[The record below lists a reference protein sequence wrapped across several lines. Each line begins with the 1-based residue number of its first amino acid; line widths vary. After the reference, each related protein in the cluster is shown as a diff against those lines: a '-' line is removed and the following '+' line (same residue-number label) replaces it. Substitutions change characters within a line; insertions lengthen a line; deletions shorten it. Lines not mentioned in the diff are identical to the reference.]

1 MNISNQKRVSVITI
15 FFNEERFIRESIESV
30 LAQTYQNWELLLVD
44 DGSRDESTIIAQEYA
59 QKYPDKI
66 FYLQHEEHQNK
77 GMSATRNLGIEKAQ
91 GEYIAFLD
99 ADDVWLPQK
108 LSEQVAILNLYPEAS
123 LVCGRSQWWY
133 SWTGEETD
141 QQRDFLQKFNVPL
154 DTLVQ
159 PPAVFLMFLQ
169 DDWASLHDILI
180 RGQIIEK
187 VGGYENA
194 FTGMYEDQVFHTKL
208 CLNFPVFVSSQFWHR
223 YRQHSQSCCSVSH
236 HNQQYQMVRLSFL
249 DWLKSYLAQSR
260 NQNQQIWKIVE
271 KQELALRHPL
281 LFRLSEFSQHPL
293 QSIQTWVE
301 KNLAK
306 SST

>member
-1 MNISNQKRVSVITI
+1 MNQIKKRVSVITI
-15 FFNEERFIRESIESV
+15 FFNEERFIQEAIKSV
-30 LAQTYQNWELLLVD
+30 LAQTYLDWELLLVD
-44 DGSRDESTIIAQEYA
+44 DGSSDKSTLIAQEYA
-59 QKYPDKI
+59 QKYPNQI
-66 FYLQHEEHQNK
+66 FYFEHENHQNK

-99 ADDVWLPQK
+99 ADDVWLPEK
-108 LSEQVAILNLYPEAS
+108 LSEQVAILDSYPQAS

-133 SWTGEETD
+133 SWTGEEAD
-141 QQRDFLQKFNVPL
+141 QKQDFLQKFNVPM

-159 PPAVFLMFLQ
+159 PPGVFLMFLQ

-180 RGQIIEK
+180 RGTFLKQI
-187 VGGYENA
+187 GGYEDA
-194 FTGMYEDQVFHTKL
+194 FKGMYEDQVFHTKL
-208 CLNFPVFVSSQFWHR
+208 CLNYPVFVSSKFWHR

-236 HNQQYQMVRLSFL
+236 QNQQYQTVRLSFL
-249 DWLKSYLAQSR
+249 DWLKSYLIQSE
-260 NQNQQIWKIVE
+260 NKNQQIWKIVE

-293 QSIQTWVE
+293 QSITIWVE
-301 KNLAK
+301 KNLSK